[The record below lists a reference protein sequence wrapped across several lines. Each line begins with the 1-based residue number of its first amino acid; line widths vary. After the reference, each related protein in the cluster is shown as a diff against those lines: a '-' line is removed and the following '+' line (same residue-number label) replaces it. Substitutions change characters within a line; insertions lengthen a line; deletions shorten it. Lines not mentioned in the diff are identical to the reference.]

1 MHEMSIV
8 VSFVKMA
15 EDFAVKNN
23 AEKVVK
29 VVLQLGEISGI
40 EPRYLHEFYPSVI
53 EGTILEGSELVIETI
68 EASVFCTNCATT
80 YNPTKSDLKCP
91 ACGSEQC
98 DVIDGRGLFIKEIVI
113 KESSSSSS
121 NTQG

>member
-15 EDFAVKNN
+15 EDFAVKNK
-23 AEKVVK
+23 ASKVVK

-40 EPRYLHEFYPSVI
+40 EPKYLNDFYPAVI

-91 ACGSEQC
+91 TCGSERC
-98 DVIDGRGLFIKEIVI
+98 DVIDGRGLYIKEIGI
-113 KESSSSSS
+113 METSPSLS
-121 NTQG
+121 NTER

>member
-15 EDFAVKNN
+15 EEYAVKNN
-23 AEKVVK
+23 AAKVVK

-40 EPRYLHEFYPSVI
+40 EQRYLHDFYPSVI

-91 ACGSEQC
+91 ACGSEKC
-98 DVIDGRGLFIKEIVI
+98 DVIDGRGLSIKEIGI
-113 KESSSSSS
+113 NESSSSSS
-121 NTQG
+121 HTEG

>member
-8 VSFVKMA
+8 VSFVKMT

-23 AEKVVK
+23 AARVVK

-40 EPRYLHEFYPSVI
+40 EPRYLHEFYPTVI
-53 EGTILEGSELVIETI
+53 EGTMLEGSELVIETI

-91 ACGSEQC
+91 ACESERC
-98 DVIDGRGLFIKEIVI
+98 DVIDGRGLYIKEIGI
-113 KESSSSSS
+113 IEPS
-121 NTQG
+121 

>member
-91 ACGSEQC
+91 ACGSEKC
-98 DVIDGRGLFIKEIVI
+98 DVIDGRGLYIKEIGI
-113 KESSSSSS
+113 KESSPSSGD
-121 NTQG
+121 TER

>member
-1 MHEMSIV
+1 MHEMSVV

-91 ACGSEQC
+91 ACGSEKC
-98 DVIDGRGLFIKEIVI
+98 DVIDGRGLFIKEIGI
-113 KESSSSSS
+113 KESSSSH
-121 NTQG
+121 TEG

>member
-40 EPRYLHEFYPSVI
+40 EPRYLHDFYPSVI

-91 ACGSEQC
+91 ACGSEKC
-98 DVIDGRGLFIKEIVI
+98 DVIDGRGLYIKEIGI
-113 KESSSSSS
+113 KESSSSH
-121 NTQG
+121 TEG

>member
-15 EDFAVKNN
+15 EDFAIKNN
-23 AEKVVK
+23 AAKVVK

-40 EPRYLHEFYPSVI
+40 ESRYLHEFYPAVI

-91 ACGSEQC
+91 ACGSEKC
-98 DVIDGRGLFIKEIVI
+98 DVIDGRGLFIKEIGI
-113 KESSSSSS
+113 NESSSSSS
-121 NTQG
+121 HTEG

>member
-40 EPRYLHEFYPSVI
+40 EPRYLHDFYPSVI

-91 ACGSEQC
+91 ACGSEKC
-98 DVIDGRGLFIKEIVI
+98 DVIDGRGLFIKEIGI
-113 KESSSSSS
+113 KESSSSH
-121 NTQG
+121 TEG